1 MLPVGS
7 KWSPRPGVTLLGD
20 AARLNTPFAGVGVN
34 AALVDALDLSR
45 ALLKRKVNFE
55 ADLPGNLADALQEYE
70 GPMFERARENM
81 EKAWG
86 GLQHHFSANGVDD
99 RVRRLQGRAKQR
111 EAARLGEEAELRE
124 KAKRWEQGTL
134 PSLSLQQRV

>member
-20 AARLNTPFAGVGVN
+20 AARLMTPFAGVGVN
-34 AALVDALDLSR
+34 AALADALDLSR
-45 ALLKRKVNFE
+45 VLLKRKVNFE
-55 ADLPGNLADALQEYE
+55 ADLPDNLADALQEYE

-81 EKAWG
+81 EKTWG

-99 RVRRLQGRAKQR
+99 RGRAKQR
-111 EAARLGEEAELRE
+111 EAAKLGEEAELRE